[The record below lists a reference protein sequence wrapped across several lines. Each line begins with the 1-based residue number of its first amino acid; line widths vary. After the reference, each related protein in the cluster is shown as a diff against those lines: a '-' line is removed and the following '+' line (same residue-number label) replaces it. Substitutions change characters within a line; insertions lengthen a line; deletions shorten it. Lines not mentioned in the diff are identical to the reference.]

1 MIAIKDGKGGSCNF
15 AIMVE
20 KRDSVGIL
28 VIESGWGIGAAFA
41 AEFGLP

>member
-1 MIAIKDGKGGSCNF
+1 MIAMEDGERGSCNF
-15 AIMVE
+15 AATIG

-41 AEFGLP
+41 AKFGLP